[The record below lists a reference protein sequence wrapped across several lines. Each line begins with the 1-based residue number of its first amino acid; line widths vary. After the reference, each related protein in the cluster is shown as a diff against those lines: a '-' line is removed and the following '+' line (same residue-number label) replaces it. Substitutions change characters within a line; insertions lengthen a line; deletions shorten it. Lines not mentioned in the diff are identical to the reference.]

1 MPSYYDSKK
10 QKPSK
15 AKVKYNAGG
24 RTKTAGGFKK
34 RRKPKTSKSRLVA
47 MDRPLQPTTPARG
60 MQKEGSTRSTPMTRA
75 AKLRIKEHNR
85 PSREKALGAGTR
97 QEMNRRRRELVDEI
111 RAEQFNQSAAKSRLG
126 AMDRPLYKIVEID
139 GVPKVVEKA
148 YGGQVKKMKG
158 GGTVARGSGAARPQ
172 TFRKNG

>member
-111 RAEQFNQSAAKSRLG
+111 RAEQFNQSAA
-126 AMDRPLYKIVEID
+126 RPAVMEPRQMYKIVEID

>member
-85 PSREKALGAGTR
+85 PSREKALGAGTS
-97 QEMNRRRRELVDEI
+97 QEMNRLLSAAGRPQEGL
-111 RAEQFNQSAAKSRLG
+111 NQSAAKSRLG
-126 AMDRPLYKIVEID
+126 AMMYKIVEID

>member
-34 RRKPKTSKSRLVA
+34 RRKPKTS
-47 MDRPLQPTTPARG
+47 
-60 MQKEGSTRSTPMTRA
+60 
-75 AKLRIKEHNR
+75 
-85 PSREKALGAGTR
+85 
-97 QEMNRRRRELVDEI
+97 
-111 RAEQFNQSAAKSRLG
+111 KSRLG

>member
-97 QEMNRRRRELVDEI
+97 QEMNRLL
-111 RAEQFNQSAAKSRLG
+111 SALRPQVMEPPRQVLG
-126 AMDRPLYKIVEID
+126 DRPAVMEPRQMYKIVEID

>member
-97 QEMNRRRRELVDEI
+97 QEMNRLL
-111 RAEQFNQSAAKSRLG
+111 SAA
-126 AMDRPLYKIVEID
+126 RPQEMEPPRQMYKIVEID